1 MLTVTIK
8 ASLSPRFRQGEK
20 NLSCYTWSKG
30 GGEILP
36 RSLLG
41 RGVSPEP
48 ASAEPARGWHRAGR
62 QHSELLEVAWERH
75 EVKDEAEK
83 QAWV

>member
-1 MLTVTIK
+1 MINMQPTLQTG
-8 ASLSPRFRQGEK
+8 RK

-36 RSLLG
+36 RSVLG

-62 QHSELLEVAWERH
+62 QHSELLEVARERH